1 MMASMVE
8 IEAKVRVSDAAAMQA
23 ALERMATFE
32 RTRVAEDVYFASA
45 DVPADQVVPGKHVV
59 FRMRSVDGKH
69 ELTTKRKRLV
79 GGMEISDEIDCPI
92 PDPAAFRAFAEAIG
106 FRPFVTK
113 RKESRIYVRGELH
126 LELNFVVGLGWF
138 LEIEF
143 LAPTREPEAV
153 RQATN
158 LVERT
163 FLELG
168 FRRDQ
173 FEPRLYIDLLRART
187 PASG

>member
-1 MMASMVE
+1 M
-8 IEAKVRVSDAAAMQA
+8 RVTTLLSSSTFLGLGLPTLLSQVLADRGITSPTPIQA
-23 ALERMATFE
+23 ATLADAIAGRDVLGRG
-32 RTRVAEDVYFASA
+32 RTGSGKTYAFLLPMVTRLSA
-45 DVPADQVVPGKHVV
+45 
-59 FRMRSVDGKH
+59 
-69 ELTTKRKRLV
+69 
-79 GGMEISDEIDCPI
+79 
-92 PDPAAFRAFAEAIG
+92 
-106 FRPFVTK
+106 
-113 RKESRIYVRGELH
+113 ESRRPQPNRPRAI
-126 LELNFVVGLGWF
+126 
-138 LEIEF
+138 I

-153 RQATN
+153 RHATD